1 MVYDNRVIH
10 KVKKRQNQYPSEF
23 GHKQGEIFKKPAKE
37 YIRKKERQ
45 DETQRKFQN
54 G

>member
-23 GHKQGEIFKKPAKE
+23 GHKQGEILKKPAEE
-37 YIRKKERQ
+37 YIRKKERK
-45 DETQRKFQN
+45 T